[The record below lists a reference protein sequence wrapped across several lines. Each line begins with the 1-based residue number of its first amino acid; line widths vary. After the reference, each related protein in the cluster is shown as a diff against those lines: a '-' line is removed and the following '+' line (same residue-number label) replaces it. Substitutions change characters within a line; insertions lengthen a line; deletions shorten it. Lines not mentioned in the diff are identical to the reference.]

1 MGVKTWQ
8 WLTEERRMTSKSNE
22 GRKTFS
28 EVKQQQQ
35 QQQPASEKLHGGSP
49 KQVPSLGV
57 LLSLQKYPKNI
68 KRSLNKGKS
77 N

>member
-35 QQQPASEKLHGGSP
+35 QQPASEKLPGGSP

>member
-1 MGVKTWQ
+1 
-8 WLTEERRMTSKSNE
+8 MTSKSNE

-35 QQQPASEKLHGGSP
+35 QQPASEKIPGGSP